1 MNYKETSALVSE
13 RDKQAEETLSKC
25 YGVECGVWTKPM
37 LAALDRGLKGNK
49 WFSLIDKVMAPRTLE
64 LAWAKVKSNAGGC
77 GVDGITVARFEKT
90 AQGGL
95 LALDEHLNKGV
106 YQPKPAKRV
115 WIPKPGSTE
124 QRPIGIPTVRDRIV
138 ETSLKMV
145 IEPIFESSFHPQSY
159 GFRPGRG
166 TKDAL
171 RQVDRKLR
179 AGYIH
184 VVDVDIKG
192 YFDSISQ
199 SRLMELVRKRISDGR
214 ILRLLE
220 SFLERV
226 LWR

>member
-1 MNYKETSALVSE
+1 
-13 RDKQAEETLSKC
+13 
-25 YGVECGVWTKPM
+25 
-37 LAALDRGLKGNK
+37 
-49 WFSLIDKVMAPRTLE
+49 
-64 LAWAKVKSNAGGC
+64 
-77 GVDGITVARFEKT
+77 
-90 AQGGL
+90 
-95 LALDEHLNKGV
+95 
-106 YQPKPAKRV
+106 
-115 WIPKPGSTE
+115 
-124 QRPIGIPTVRDRIV
+124 
-138 ETSLKMV
+138 MV